1 VLVALG
7 PVPIKPD
14 QHHEL
19 FTGYLQHADED
30 VRILSIRCLAHCKNG
45 NLFSELKPRIDDE
58 SPFVVEA
65 ALGALLR
72 TKVDDAPQGEI
83 VNYLKP
89 ALMSDDPSVQSLAYE
104 LLAQVGTAEDFA
116 PAMNLLSERLRS
128 SDENIRNATAV
139 ALGKFA
145 PEDRIGEVVRSQ
157 GYLARWMVLG
167 TFLNDKENTGFKR
180 VYPPETKI
188 DFAAKYTA
196 KYIWVLDGQVRDKGD
211 LEREIGWSEAEVEQT
226 DGKLIIPTLVP
237 PPAAFAVAYLVSDFQ
252 VDSEQEV
259 ILNVDGDDAFRVW
272 VNDQK
277 VADQVAPYKHRSEC
291 VVAQKGIK
299 IKLRQGANRV
309 LVKSANID
317 HHWWLRLRL
326 TNVAG
331 EPLEVTHAD

>member
-1 VLVALG
+1 
-7 PVPIKPD
+7 
-14 QHHEL
+14 
-19 FTGYLQHADED
+19 
-30 VRILSIRCLAHCKNG
+30 
-45 NLFSELKPRIDDE
+45 
-58 SPFVVEA
+58 
-65 ALGALLR
+65 
-72 TKVDDAPQGEI
+72 
-83 VNYLKP
+83 
-89 ALMSDDPSVQSLAYE
+89 
-104 LLAQVGTAEDFA
+104 
-116 PAMNLLSERLRS
+116 
-128 SDENIRNATAV
+128 
-139 ALGKFA
+139 
-145 PEDRIGEVVRSQ
+145 
-157 GYLARWMVLG
+157 
-167 TFLNDKENTGFKR
+167 
-180 VYPPETKI
+180 
-188 DFAAKYTA
+188 
-196 KYIWVLDGQVRDKGD
+196 
-211 LEREIGWSEAEVEQT
+211 
-226 DGKLIIPTLVP
+226 LIIPTLVP